1 MVESQTH
8 NLKVVSLSLSPAG
21 IIGGGGVNVQRSL
34 HPQYHDW
41 GETHEQDT
49 ELLTAPRV
57 PQNKCLPTAV
67 CVLLDG

>member
-21 IIGGGGVNVQRSL
+21 IVGGGGGGVNVQRSL
-34 HPQYHDW
+34 HPQYHD
-41 GETHEQDT
+41 
-49 ELLTAPRV
+49 R

>member
-21 IIGGGGVNVQRSL
+21 IVGGGGGVNVQRSL

-41 GETHEQDT
+41 GESM
-49 ELLTAPRV
+49 
-57 PQNKCLPTAV
+57 
-67 CVLLDG
+67 